1 MNSPI
6 PSYHT
11 DVKPLV
17 SIIVPVFNV
26 EKYLKDCL
34 ESVVSQTL
42 RNIEIIC
49 INDCTSDNSQ
59 NILNDYAKKDERFI
73 LLRHKVNRGLAAARN
88 TGLDAAKGI
97 YIFFLDS
104 DDFFACDDAL
114 ESLYLRAVEDHA
126 DETIGG
132 VLKWDEET
140 GEKFLDWHQYYLK
153 KEVRGKP
160 LIRIPQLWSNVVAWN
175 KLLLRSFLKNNGIRF
190 NDAIRKHEDNPFSC
204 QIHILAKK
212 ISIITKTTYI
222 YRQVK
227 NGSIMSTINKTDSQ
241 YRCAFCYDIFKF
253 IESDQNH
260 YKFRK
265 IFYPMYSMQLI
276 GSAKILS
283 VFMPTEKEKTDILN
297 KWKQIAYL
305 VPEKLPEI
313 PAQVSEIF
321 TCLKNEEMQLAW
333 QKALAL
339 DGNVDKKQSTAHKL
353 KVNKNTKNIQDQI
366 IELKKLKNILT
377 TQIAA
382 VYNTRSWRITKPLR
396 RFSKMI
402 KGL

>member
-1 MNSPI
+1 
-6 PSYHT
+6 
-11 DVKPLV
+11 
-17 SIIVPVFNV
+17 
-26 EKYLKDCL
+26 
-34 ESVVSQTL
+34 
-42 RNIEIIC
+42 
-49 INDCTSDNSQ
+49 
-59 NILNDYAKKDERFI
+59 
-73 LLRHKVNRGLAAARN
+73 
-88 TGLDAAKGI
+88 
-97 YIFFLDS
+97 
-104 DDFFACDDAL
+104 
-114 ESLYLRAVEDHA
+114 
-126 DETIGG
+126 
-132 VLKWDEET
+132 
-140 GEKFLDWHQYYLK
+140 
-153 KEVRGKP
+153 
-160 LIRIPQLWSNVVAWN
+160 
-175 KLLLRSFLKNNGIRF
+175 
-190 NDAIRKHEDNPFSC
+190 
-204 QIHILAKK
+204 
-212 ISIITKTTYI
+212 
-222 YRQVK
+222 
-227 NGSIMSTINKTDSQ
+227 MSTINKTDSQ

-253 IESDQNH
+253 IESDPHH

-283 VFMPTEKEKTDILN
+283 VFMPTEIEKTDILN

-321 TCLKNEEMQLAW
+321 TCLKNDEMQLAW

-353 KVNKNTKNIQDQI
+353 KANKNTKNIQDQI

-382 VYNTRSWRITKPLR
+382 VHNTRSWRITKPLR